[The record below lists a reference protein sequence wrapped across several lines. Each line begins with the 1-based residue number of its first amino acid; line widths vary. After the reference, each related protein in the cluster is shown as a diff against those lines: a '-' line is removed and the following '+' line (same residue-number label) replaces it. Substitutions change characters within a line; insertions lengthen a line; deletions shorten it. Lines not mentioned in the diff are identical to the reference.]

1 MLNTTTVLN
10 RQVYSMKQ
18 NMHSHYRRFLIL
30 EAEMRVVRLSG
41 VITTPGTGSQPH
53 PRFSLVGNLFTCL
66 RGVLGRLIRV
76 GEVIC
81 PWVTG
86 AAGGDWAAEAG
97 GGGLG
102 TKQQ

>member
-41 VITTPGTGSQPH
+41 VITEQEANLI
-53 PRFSLVGNLFTCL
+53 LVF
-66 RGVLGRLIRV
+66 
-76 GEVIC
+76 
-81 PWVTG
+81 PWWEIYLPASEG
-86 AAGGDWAAEAG
+86 CWED
-97 GGGLG
+97 
-102 TKQQ
+102 